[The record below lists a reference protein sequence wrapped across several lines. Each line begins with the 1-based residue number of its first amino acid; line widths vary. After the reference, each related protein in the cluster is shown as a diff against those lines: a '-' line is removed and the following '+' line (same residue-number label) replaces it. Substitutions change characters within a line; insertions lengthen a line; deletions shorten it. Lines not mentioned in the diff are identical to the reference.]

1 MAKTMA
7 HRAAVESGE
16 MGVADACKR
25 DLRSFTPAARF
36 PRERKKADIR
46 PEEYTGLAPLDFDH
60 IPTEEVLLRVYDALR
75 RDEHVAMAYR
85 TVSGHGLRAIVRIDM
100 TVPVELA
107 DACSPDELREAMQ
120 ALYADYYRFLM
131 EVYSELTALKLD
143 GACKDASRLSFLSH
157 DPEVYFNPEA
167 QAYGMSDVVERRRL
181 KEAAA
186 RPAVAEKPK
195 VRHAGGRPSK
205 FEKDDAACL
214 TDAVRWAEQK
224 GHTFARGSRN
234 DFVSVVAFQM
244 NRYGVAEQEAERLL
258 CLEYGARDEDFCV
271 EEIAGVVRRCFA
283 AKPEEYNTVQ
293 PPHVT
298 RQKNNHHRGGSRNN
312 ASTSSAA
319 ATAADDA
326 SKLRTQRE
334 IYEAALAACALRYNT
349 LTGRLEYRPT
359 PSSPLIPTSIGPTL
373 EDMPDE
379 SAALADDGWL
389 PMTDR
394 DVNTLYGYLQLID
407 PKLSPARL
415 DQTLQSKVIPNFAP
429 VQAFCAGLPEW
440 DGVDRVHEMFA
451 CFGLQFADE
460 LDLEK
465 YFHKWFLGFMN
476 CALGRKGKYNELIL
490 GIVGPQGVGKTTF
503 FHRLLPEPLQRYMA
517 EVSKELLDTKDTRI
531 ALTANLLMLADEVGL
546 LEPKQ
551 FSMMNQ
557 LTTMDRVKERMAYA
571 KLVEEMLRRASLC
584 VTANEPNF
592 LRSEHGSRRWVLL
605 MVESVATERLE
616 AVDKMQLFAQLLSE
630 VRAGVLSQFM
640 TAEEVA
646 ELSEFNFRHAK
657 FLEARLFDLLFARVP
672 EGERGEWFAIDEIFA
687 HLESSA
693 AHRALDP
700 GILTKVLEHRGIPKK
715 MTPAGERYFVL
726 VKDGVHRESE
736 RHWNPFNEVV
746 VA

>member
-60 IPTEEVLLRVYDALR
+60 IPTEEVLLRV
-75 RDEHVAMAYR
+75 
-85 TVSGHGLRAIVRIDM
+85 DM

-312 ASTSSAA
+312 ASTSSSSAS
-319 ATAADDA
+319 AADDA

-700 GILTKVLEHRGIPKK
+700 GILSKVLEHRGIPKK

>member
-1 MAKTMA
+1 
-7 HRAAVESGE
+7 
-16 MGVADACKR
+16 
-25 DLRSFTPAARF
+25 
-36 PRERKKADIR
+36 
-46 PEEYTGLAPLDFDH
+46 
-60 IPTEEVLLRVYDALR
+60 
-75 RDEHVAMAYR
+75 
-85 TVSGHGLRAIVRIDM
+85 
-100 TVPVELA
+100 
-107 DACSPDELREAMQ
+107 
-120 ALYADYYRFLM
+120 
-131 EVYSELTALKLD
+131 
-143 GACKDASRLSFLSH
+143 
-157 DPEVYFNPEA
+157 
-167 QAYGMSDVVERRRL
+167 
-181 KEAAA
+181 
-186 RPAVAEKPK
+186 
-195 VRHAGGRPSK
+195 
-205 FEKDDAACL
+205 
-214 TDAVRWAEQK
+214 
-224 GHTFARGSRN
+224 
-234 DFVSVVAFQM
+234 
-244 NRYGVAEQEAERLL
+244 
-258 CLEYGARDEDFCV
+258 
-271 EEIAGVVRRCFA
+271 
-283 AKPEEYNTVQ
+283 
-293 PPHVT
+293 
-298 RQKNNHHRGGSRNN
+298 
-312 ASTSSAA
+312 
-319 ATAADDA
+319 
-326 SKLRTQRE
+326 
-334 IYEAALAACALRYNT
+334 
-349 LTGRLEYRPT
+349 
-359 PSSPLIPTSIGPTL
+359 
-373 EDMPDE
+373 
-379 SAALADDGWL
+379 
-389 PMTDR
+389 
-394 DVNTLYGYLQLID
+394 
-407 PKLSPARL
+407 
-415 DQTLQSKVIPNFAP
+415 
-429 VQAFCAGLPEW
+429 VQAFCAALPEW

-557 LTTMDRVKERMAYA
+557 LTTMDRVKERMVYA

-646 ELSEFNFRHAK
+646 ELPDFNFRHAK

-700 GILTKVLEHRGIPKK
+700 GILSKVLEHRGIPKK

-736 RHWNPFNEVV
+736 RHWNPFNEVG